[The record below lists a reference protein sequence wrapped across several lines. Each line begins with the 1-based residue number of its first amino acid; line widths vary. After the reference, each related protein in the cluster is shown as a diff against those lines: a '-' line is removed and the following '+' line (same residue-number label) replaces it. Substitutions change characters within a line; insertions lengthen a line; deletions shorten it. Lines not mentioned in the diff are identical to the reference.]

1 MLGRIGRSIALLM
14 MGALTM
20 NHRFFFALTLISL
33 GIGQA
38 FAQDT
43 SRIARVTLY
52 PGSAT
57 VERVARVASGAKSLL
72 IDGLPADFDARTIR
86 VEADPGIRLGELSVL
101 DAARADALNP
111 RQAELEAKI
120 TELGDAIALLD
131 IERQSAELVTG
142 YLKGLGAEA
151 KSAAPV
157 RDLTQTLTAIRSG
170 SRDAYGRIAKVAVQ
184 KRSLEK
190 QKAVLE
196 QELAKLAE
204 QGNEARAL
212 TLALAADKAGEVRIS
227 YQINGP
233 GWQSVYRASLD
244 SASARV
250 TIERQ
255 AQIAQMSGEDWSNVA
270 LRLSTGQ
277 PSHSPQAQ
285 PPQPWLVS
293 LREPRPVFEA
303 MAAPMAAAPA
313 PSAPAMAK
321 RARTNDALFEVT
333 ELQTEFATE
342 FEVPA
347 KISLPS
353 DGRRV
358 TVSLSKITV
367 PAGLRVQSVPRQDP
381 NAYIVASA
389 ARPEGV
395 WLPGEVQLYR
405 DGAYIGATRWSAE
418 QSENLELPFGRDDFV
433 RVKVNAA
440 PQLSARG
447 GLIGQ
452 RRERRIASEYVITNR
467 HHQAVDLLLLE
478 PAPVSA
484 SDLLKVESRFS
495 PAPTTR
501 DWEKKP
507 GVMAWQMKLAPGA
520 NQSVSVDYTLDW
532 PKDSQPQGF

>member
-1 MLGRIGRSIALLM
+1 MKRCLLFALL
-14 MGALTM
+14 ALV
-20 NHRFFFALTLISL
+20 LTQVHAEDASH
-33 GIGQA
+33 
-38 FAQDT
+38 
-43 SRIARVTLY
+43 IARVTLY

-57 VERVARVASGAKSLL
+57 VERVARVAPGAKTLR
-72 IDGLPADFDARTIR
+72 IDGLPAGFDARTIR

-111 RQAELEAKI
+111 RQAELEAKLV
-120 TELGDAIALLD
+120 ELGDAIALLD
-131 IERQSAELVTG
+131 TERQSAELVTG

-151 KSAAPV
+151 KSAAPI

-170 SRDAYGRIAKVAVQ
+170 GRDAYARIAKVAVQ
-184 KRSLEK
+184 KRSFEK

-212 TLALAADKAGEVRIS
+212 TLALAAEKAGEVRIS
-227 YQINGP
+227 YQISGP

-285 PPQPWLVS
+285 PPRSWLVS
-293 LREPRPVFEA
+293 LREPRPVFES

-313 PSAPAMAK
+313 PSPAPAMAK
-321 RARTNDALFEVT
+321 RARTDDALFEVA

-367 PAGLRVQSVPRQDP
+367 PVGLRVQSVPRQDP

-418 QSENLELPFGRDDFV
+418 QGEKLELPFGRDDLV

-484 SDLLKVESRFS
+484 NDLLKVESRFS
-495 PAPTTR
+495 PPPTTR
-501 DWEKKP
+501 DWEKKA

-520 NQSVSVDYTLDW
+520 SQSISVDYTLDW